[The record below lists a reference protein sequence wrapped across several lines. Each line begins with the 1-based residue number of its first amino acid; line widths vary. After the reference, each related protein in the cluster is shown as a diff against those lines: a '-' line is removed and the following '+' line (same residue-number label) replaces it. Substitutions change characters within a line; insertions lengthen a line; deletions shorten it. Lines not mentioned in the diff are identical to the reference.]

1 MILIKITKVDVMVL
15 LQYNKILRNGINT
28 VIKLKNRKQ

>member
-28 VIKLKNRKQ
+28 VIKLKNRK